1 MLIPRRPARVLSVL
15 AALGLAAI
23 GPATAQIMDT
33 PATHAVIMDHATG
46 AIMFSKNG
54 DQPMVPASM
63 TKMMTAY
70 TVFEMVRRG
79 EVKLTDKMAVS
90 ENAWRKGG
98 FPSGTST
105 MGLKPKDTPT
115 VEELLHG
122 VIIMSGNDAC
132 ITLAEGISGSEEAFA
147 KRMNAVAKEK
157 GLSTLNFVNATG
169 LEGEGHVVS
178 AADLARLAQLTIN
191 DYPKYYEWYNDPSYT
206 WRDYTQPNRN
216 PLLEVGGA
224 DGLKTGH
231 LESSG
236 YGLTASAIRDGVRR
250 TIVIHGL
257 ANEAARAQEAERM
270 MRMAFSAFDLR
281 AVGPESVT
289 LPDINVWL
297 GNETTVPVSL
307 EKSVP
312 VAGHKEALEKAK
324 LEIVLPGA
332 LKAPIKKGAVVGKLV
347 ISVEGQA
354 PVEAPIVADAT
365 VKKLGFFGR
374 ALEGLSVVL
383 GGNE

>member
-1 MLIPRRPARVLSVL
+1 MFKLHPCVLTSLIGFSLL
-15 AALGLAAI
+15 AGPIAA
-23 GPATAQIMDT
+23 AQVMDT

-46 AIMFSKNG
+46 TIMFSKNG
-54 DQPMVPASM
+54 EEPMIPASM

-70 TVFEMVRRG
+70 TIFEMIRRG
-79 EVKLTDKMAVS
+79 EIKLTDTLSVS

-115 VEELLHG
+115 IEELLHG

-132 ITLAEGISGSEEAFA
+132 IVLAEGTAGSEAAFA
-147 KRMNAVAKEK
+147 ERMNTLAKEK
-157 GLSTLNFVNATG
+157 GLKSLNFVNATG
-169 LEGEGHVVS
+169 LEDVGHVVS
-178 AADLARLAQLTIN
+178 AADLARLAKLTID
-191 DYPKYYEWYNDPSYT
+191 DYPEFYEWYNDPSYA

-257 ANEAARAQEAERM
+257 PTMAARAQEAERM
-270 MRMAFSAFDLR
+270 MKSI
-281 AVGPESVT
+281 GPESVT
-289 LPDINVWL
+289 LPEVPVWL
-297 GNETTVPVSL
+297 GQEQSVPVSVA
-307 EKSVP
+307 SP
-312 VAGHKEALEKAK
+312 VQLAGHKAALEKAK
-324 LEIVLPGA
+324 VEIVLAGP
-332 LKAPIKKGAVVGKLV
+332 LMAPIKKGDTIGKLV
-347 ISVEGQA
+347 ITVEGQA
-354 PVEAPIVADAT
+354 PAEAPVIAEAT
-365 VKKLGFFGR
+365 VKKMGFFGR
-374 ALEGLSVVL
+374 VLTGLNAVLL
-383 GGNE
+383 GGEK